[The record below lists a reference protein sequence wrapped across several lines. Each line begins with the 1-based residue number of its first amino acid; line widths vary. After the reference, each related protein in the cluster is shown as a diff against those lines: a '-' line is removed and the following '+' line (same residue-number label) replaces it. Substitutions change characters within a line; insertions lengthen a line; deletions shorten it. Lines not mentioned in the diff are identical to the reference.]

1 MLRLA
6 VFTLF
11 ILQGFVGHSQA
22 QLDSLNKSLSGTKR
36 GDVAILELRLNAED
50 EFRTID
56 GSDVQGLARIAFFVV
71 DKKGIVLSKGFKGF
85 HEVTG
90 LLTVLNDKGWELQ
103 DTYSLK
109 TQSLM
114 ITHYVLKKIKR

>member
-1 MLRLA
+1 MFRLIL
-6 VFTLF
+6 FTLF
-11 ILQGFVGHSQA
+11 IFQGLIGHSQA
-22 QLDSLNKSLSGTKR
+22 QVDSLNKVLSGTKK

-56 GSDVQGLARIAFFVV
+56 GSDAQGLARIAFFVG
-71 DKKGIVLSKGFKGF
+71 DKKGIVLSKGFKGY

-90 LLTVLNDKGWELQ
+90 LLTLLSEKGWELQ

-114 ITHYVLKKIKR
+114 ITHYVLKKTKK